1 MHSQFPS
8 LLNVYPPLHSHE
20 LTEIEYKLC
29 NKFRVWLTIFNS
41 TLLLTD
47 ETLFCIENS
56 IFFYSEKCFF
66 YIRHY
71 RQWHS
76 HVLLEKGGGKN
87 NFLAPPWGGQ
97 KKLFPPG
104 NFFPT
109 FAPSG
114 RPNDATPLPCTRM
127 IQDHFNFYPLINFIL
142 FFYPPPLKLWEALF

>member
-1 MHSQFPS
+1 MLNSLNINYFILNKIMYVGGCIPS
-8 LLNVYPPLHSHE
+8 LPNVYPPLHSHE

-87 NFLAPPWGGQ
+87 NFLAPPEGAKKNFSPLWG
-97 KKLFPPG
+97 G

-109 FAPSG
+109 FALPPRSPKRCG
-114 RPNDATPLPCTRM
+114 APALHQNDPGPL
-127 IQDHFNFYPLINFIL
+127 
-142 FFYPPPLKLWEALF
+142 